1 MTTKGLRKKKPP
13 SPARVGRKVEVIRWT
28 IDRAANEFD
37 IDRATLSKRLKAASI
52 EPGEDGMFGTMQI
65 CAAKFTDKDIAD
77 ARDKNAAADLKE
89 LKLKQ
94 QRRELVPRA
103 QVEQDLTARIVEARQ
118 AVWNHPELTEEMKR
132 ELLANMAERFE
143 CGRSVDDMD

>member
-1 MTTKGLRKKKPP
+1 MK
-13 SPARVGRKVEVIRWT
+13 RWT
-28 IDRAANEFD
+28 VSEASLEFD
-37 IDRATLSKRLKAASI
+37 LDQKTLTKRLRAGSI
-52 EPGEDGMFGTMQI
+52 EPGEDGRFSTMQI

-143 CGRSVDDMD
+143 CGRSVDDLD